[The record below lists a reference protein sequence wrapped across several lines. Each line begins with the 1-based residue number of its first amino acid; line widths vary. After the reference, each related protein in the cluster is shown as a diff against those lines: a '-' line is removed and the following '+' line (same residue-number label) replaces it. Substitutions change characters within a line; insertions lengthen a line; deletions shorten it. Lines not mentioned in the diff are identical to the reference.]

1 MVCLG
6 RWKSGLALL
15 LLVHLL
21 VHPMVH
27 PVTHLA
33 SRAHWASGLVAA
45 STQHSLIREVASDPD
60 DVCSLCRV
68 ANAFHTALPAPVQG
82 QVQLL
87 AAARRAETSAAPRTV
102 ERLQRIPRAPPSSVA
117 L

>member
-15 LLVHLL
+15 LLLHLL

-33 SRAHWASGLVAA
+33 SPAQWASAA
-45 STQHSLIREVASDPD
+45 FTQHSLTRDVASDPD
-60 DVCSLCRV
+60 DICSLCRV
-68 ANAFHTALPAPVQG
+68 ANAFHTALPAPTQG
-82 QVQLL
+82 QVLL
-87 AAARRAETSAAPRTV
+87 QAAAPRAEIAAAPRTV
-102 ERLQRIPRAPPSSVA
+102 ERLQRILRAPPSSVA